1 MPRIL
6 SSSASTKNDSLF
18 RPIALMGRILLML
31 GFFVVVVV
39 IVGSTRAINDFLSSL
54 FTNDKQEESTILLVM
69 PIVA

>member
-1 MPRIL
+1 
-6 SSSASTKNDSLF
+6 
-18 RPIALMGRILLML
+18 ML

-54 FTNDKQEESTILLVM
+54 FTDEKQEESTFLLVM